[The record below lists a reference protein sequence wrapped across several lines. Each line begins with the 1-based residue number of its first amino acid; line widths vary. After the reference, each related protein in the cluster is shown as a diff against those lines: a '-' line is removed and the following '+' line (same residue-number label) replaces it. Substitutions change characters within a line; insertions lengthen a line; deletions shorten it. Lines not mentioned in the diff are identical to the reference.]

1 MLVGCLLVCWSDLYD
16 LYVGRLACLVVGLVY
31 LAGLVGWSSLAVIR
45 WVYCSVCWYV
55 GQLTIIVAHWRFDS

>member
-31 LAGLVGWSSLAVIR
+31 LAGLVGWSGQAVNR
-45 WVYCSVCWYV
+45 LVYCSFLLVCWSVYDYR
-55 GQLTIIVAHWRFDS
+55 GSSEI